1 MVENLTALL
10 ENGSL
15 LGIILAL
22 GLGAIT
28 SFNPC
33 FLSMLPLLIGYIGGY
48 SAENRRK
55 GFLLSLFFVL
65 GLAVTISLMGV
76 VAASLGL
83 IFGQGLG
90 NFWPYLTGII
100 AVVMGLNLL
109 DVLNFNLP
117 GLKTKAP
124 ILKGYGGAF
133 LLGLTF
139 GFVASPCAT
148 PILAVLLTFVAATG
162 KPVYGGLALFAY
174 GFGQGVPLIIIG
186 TFTSILKTL
195 DKAKSW
201 GEKIKQASGIILVI
215 FGIYLLLYA

>member
-1 MVENLTALL
+1 MIENLTSLL
-10 ENGSL
+10 ESGSL
-15 LGIILAL
+15 LGVFLAL
-22 GLGAIT
+22 ILGVIT

-33 FLSMLPLLIGYIGGY
+33 FLSMLPLIIGYIGGY

-83 IFGQGLG
+83 VFGQGLG
-90 NFWPYLTGII
+90 KFWPYLTGII
-100 AVVMGLNLL
+100 AIIMGLNLL
-109 DVLNFNLP
+109 GVLNFNLP
-117 GLKTKAP
+117 GLKKGAP
-124 ILKGYGGAF
+124 VLKGYGGAF
-133 LLGLTF
+133 ILGLTF

-162 KPVYGGLALFAY
+162 KPIYGGLALFAY
-174 GFGQGVPLIIIG
+174 GFGQGVPLIVIG
-186 TFTSILKTL
+186 TFTTILKTL

-201 GEKIKQASGIILVI
+201 GEKIKQVSGILLVI
-215 FGIYLLLYA
+215 FGIYLLIYA